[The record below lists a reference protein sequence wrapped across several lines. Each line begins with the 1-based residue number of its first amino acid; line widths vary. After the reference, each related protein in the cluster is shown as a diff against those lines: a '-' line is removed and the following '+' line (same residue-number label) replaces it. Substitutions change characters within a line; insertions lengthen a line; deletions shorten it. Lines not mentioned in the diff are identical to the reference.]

1 MVPQPA
7 FFSYS
12 REDSD
17 FAFRLAG
24 DLKAAGAS
32 VWLDQLDII
41 PGQRWDRAVE
51 AALANC
57 MRMLVILSPASVN
70 SINVMD
76 EVSFALEEEKTVIPV
91 IHKDCTI
98 PFRLRRVQYV
108 DFRHDYARGLKEL
121 VRTLAAGQTT
131 PISDVPSQR
140 QADVTEMDKH
150 ERAAEGERRVAATP
164 QADFT
169 VSASRQVLIKS
180 HISPTHMF
188 SGLRAARFEQNDLLA
203 LGNAMTSEELEP
215 KTEAPIL
222 TIDPEENSG
231 ITAGYTYLGL
241 FIDHDLTFS
250 EDGGIG
256 RHGFVADL
264 AGTAAFDLSCIYGK
278 GPAKQPY
285 LYSSNGL
292 RMGLGG
298 QLTGAARDPNARQVP
313 RINAES
319 GGPARALIA
328 DPRNDENLIIS
339 QLHAAMLRFHNRV
352 ADVLRTDS
360 LEEIQQV
367 VRFHYQWVVLYDF
380 LPTIIGLE
388 TLQSILPHMTARHC
402 SVLEKPPR
410 LNFYKPDADMGIPVE
425 FSAAAYRFGHSM
437 IRPTY
442 RLNSKTEALPLIP
455 FPPRMESLCGFRN
468 IPSNLGIDWRLF
480 FQMSN
485 DSPKIGPE
493 RVQPSYKIDT
503 SLLNVLGHLPF
514 SGVATELPSLAARNL
529 LRGLELKLPS
539 GQAAARMMGI
549 PPIADHDLRVGS
561 ATEAARLHN
570 KPIVEFSPRFANNAP
585 LWFYILAEAQQQFR
599 DDNTPIRL
607 GAVGG
612 RIVGEVLVGVMY
624 RDKHSFLN
632 VNPSFRPYPQLCSTS
647 GEFRMADLLM
657 QAMQA

>member
-1 MVPQPA
+1 MSEQGETMELVFVCYARQDEHFVSA
-7 FFSYS
+7 
-12 REDSD
+12 
-17 FAFRLAG
+17 LAG
-24 DLKAAGAS
+24 KLKERGVP
-32 VWLDQLDII
+32 VWLDLWDIE
-41 PGQRWDRAVE
+41 PGADWDE
-51 AALANC
+51 SIDTALHKC
-57 MRMLVILSPASVN
+57 THFLIVLSSASVASREVRAELRTALNENKAIMPILYQRCNIPRQLQLIQYIDFTSKSPEQAADGIFEHLAVNEGQAKGHYLSN
-70 SINVMD
+70 SQQ
-76 EVSFALEEEKTVIPV
+76 KT
-91 IHKDCTI
+91 
-98 PFRLRRVQYV
+98 
-108 DFRHDYARGLKEL
+108 A
-121 VRTLAAGQTT
+121 
-131 PISDVPSQR
+131 S
-140 QADVTEMDKH
+140 
-150 ERAAEGERRVAATP
+150 ATA

-169 VSASRQVLIKS
+169 TGASRRVLRKS
-180 HISPTHMF
+180 HISPTQMF
-188 SGLRAARFEQNDLLA
+188 SGLRAARFEQRDLLA
-203 LGNAMTSEELEP
+203 LGNAMTSADLEP
-215 KTEAPIL
+215 EPETSIL
-222 TIDPEENSG
+222 AIDPEENSG
-231 ITAGYTYLGL
+231 ISAGYTYLGQ

-278 GPAKQPY
+278 GPAKEPY

-292 RMGLGG
+292 RMALGG

-319 GGPARALIA
+319 GEPARALIA
-328 DPRNDENLIIS
+328 DPRNDENFIIS

-352 ADVLRTDS
+352 AEVLRTDS

-388 TLQSILPHMTARHC
+388 TLQSILPHMTARQC

-410 LNFYKPDADMGIPVE
+410 LNFYKPDAEMGIPVE

-442 RLNSKTEALPLIP
+442 RLNSKTGALPLIP

-514 SGVATELPSLAARNL
+514 SGVATEPPSLAARNL

-539 GQAAARMMGI
+539 GQAVAGMMGI
-549 PPIADHDLRVGS
+549 PAIDDHDLRVGS
-561 ATEAARLHN
+561 ATEASCAYN
-570 KPIVEFSPRFANNAP
+570 KSIVEFSPRFANNAP

-612 RIVGEVLVGVMY
+612 RIVGEVLVGLMY

-647 GEFRMADLLM
+647 GEFCMADLLM